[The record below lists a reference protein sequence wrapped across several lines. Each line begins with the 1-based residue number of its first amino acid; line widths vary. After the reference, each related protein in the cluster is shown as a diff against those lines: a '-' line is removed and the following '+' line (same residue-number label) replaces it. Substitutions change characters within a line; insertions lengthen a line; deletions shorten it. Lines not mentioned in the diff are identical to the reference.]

1 MAWPCCLWSLA
12 AQREG
17 GTGHARSEALL
28 GLARRSHSLCPQPA
42 RAFAADGSSNVGS
55 LHVAVYR
62 EPADDADDAA
72 FAGCSPR
79 LLVQLTDAE
88 GRLVDN
94 TDLRSVA
101 DMAGMDMG
109 PLAFRPQQVGQGL
122 YVVQLSFSM
131 PGSWWVRLDARAPN
145 HQQASQTL
153 TFLVQNIPQ
162 ASSAEMQAIMARV
175 RHTLAR

>member
-1 MAWPCCLWSLA
+1 MRVRKRFWVMLGGAILFALSLPVL
-12 AQREG
+12 
-17 GTGHARSEALL
+17 SLL
-28 GLARRSHSLCPQPA
+28 KAPQTSVP
-42 RAFAADGSSNVGS
+42 
-55 LHVAVYR
+55 LHVTVYR
-62 EPADDADDAA
+62 EPATDADDAA
-72 FAGCSPR
+72 CTDCSPR

-153 TFLVQNIPQ
+153 TFLVQDISQ
-162 ASSAEMQAIMARV
+162 ASSAEIRAIMARV
-175 RHTLAR
+175 RHAVAR